1 MQGVTI
7 EETKQW
13 LNRGYKLRETIR
25 ILEKAQMRAYD
36 IVTGTTITLSERV
49 QESHGNGTENKLI
62 TYADYCRQIDCHK
75 TDLFEILKQI
85 TNAIM
90 KVENN
95 IYKNIL
101 ISRYINFET
110 WENISQNIGYSYR
123 QILRLHEK
131 ALQKVKNVLECHI
144 ESVI

>member
-1 MQGVTI
+1 MQGVTT

-62 TYADYCRQIDCHK
+62 TYADYCKQIDCHK
-75 TDLFEILKQI
+75 TDLFDILKQI
-85 TNAIM
+85 TNVIM
-90 KVENN
+90 KVDNN

-110 WENISQNIGYSYR
+110 WELIAQNIGYSYK
-123 QILRLHEK
+123 QTQRLHK
-131 ALQKVKNVLECHI
+131 KSLQKVKDVLECPI
-144 ESVI
+144 GSVI

>member
-7 EETKQW
+7 EYTKQW
-13 LNRGYKLRETIR
+13 LNRGYKLRETIKM
-25 ILEKAQMRAYD
+25 LEKAQMRAYD

-62 TYADYCRQIDCHK
+62 TYADYCKQIDCHK
-75 TDLFEILKQI
+75 TDLFDILKQI
-85 TNAIM
+85 TNVIM
-90 KVENN
+90 KVDNN

-110 WENISQNIGYSYR
+110 WEIIAQNIGYSYK
-123 QILRLHEK
+123 QTQRLHK
-131 ALQKVKNVLECHI
+131 KSLQKVKDVLECPI
-144 ESVI
+144 GSVI

>member
-75 TDLFEILKQI
+75 TDLFEILKH
-85 TNAIM
+85 
-90 KVENN
+90 
-95 IYKNIL
+95 
-101 ISRYINFET
+101 INFET

-131 ALQKVKNVLECHI
+131 ALRKVKDVLECHI

>member
-7 EETKQW
+7 EYTKQW
-13 LNRGYKLRETIR
+13 LNRGYKLRETIKM
-25 ILEKAQMRAYD
+25 LEKAQMRAYD

-62 TYADYCRQIDCHK
+62 TYADYCKQIDCHK

-95 IYKNIL
+95 VYKNIL

-110 WENISQNIGYSYR
+110 WEIIAQNIGYSYK
-123 QILRLHEK
+123 QTQRLHK
-131 ALQKVKNVLECHI
+131 KSLQKVKNVLECPI
-144 ESVI
+144 GSVI

>member
-62 TYADYCRQIDCHK
+62 TYADYCKQIDCHK
-75 TDLFEILKQI
+75 TDLFDILKQI
-85 TNAIM
+85 TNVIM
-90 KVENN
+90 KVDNN

-110 WENISQNIGYSYR
+110 WEIIAQNIGYSYK
-123 QILRLHEK
+123 QTQRLHK
-131 ALQKVKNVLECHI
+131 KSLQKVKDVLECPI
-144 ESVI
+144 GSVI

>member
-25 ILEKAQMRAYD
+25 ILEKAHLRAYD

-131 ALQKVKNVLECHI
+131 ALRKVKDVLECHI

>member
-1 MQGVTI
+1 MQGVTT

-62 TYADYCRQIDCHK
+62 TYADYCKQIDCHK
-75 TDLFEILKQI
+75 TDLFDILKQI
-85 TNAIM
+85 TNVIM
-90 KVENN
+90 KVDNN

-110 WENISQNIGYSYR
+110 WEIIAQNIGYSYK
-123 QILRLHEK
+123 QTQRLHK
-131 ALQKVKNVLECHI
+131 KSLQKVKDVLECPI
-144 ESVI
+144 GSVI

>member
-7 EETKQW
+7 EYTKQW

-62 TYADYCRQIDCHK
+62 TYADYCKQIDYHK

-95 IYKNIL
+95 VYKNIL

-110 WENISQNIGYSYR
+110 WEIIAQNIGYSYK
-123 QILRLHEK
+123 QTQRLHK
-131 ALQKVKNVLECHI
+131 KSLQKVKDVLECPI
-144 ESVI
+144 GSVI